1 MSESAIIKVSVII
14 PIYNAQEY
22 LASTLQNV
30 LGQVLKPIE
39 IICIDDGSTD
49 SSLEILNDFTLQY
62 KNIVVLSQ
70 KNMGAGKARNYGISV
85 ARGEYIAF
93 LDADDYY
100 PSIYTLEVLY
110 RKAVG
115 SKARIAGGSFSDFS
129 ENVKNSTYGGIASG
143 YTFKNEGFIK
153 YSNYQFDYGY
163 HRFIYQR
170 KFLNDY
176 NIVFPNYRRF
186 QDPPFFI
193 EAMVKAEKFYAIPMV
208 TYCYRVE
215 HKRISWSDQKVNDYF
230 EGLLHDLK
238 LAKQYNLQK
247 LYWISLKRLQGEA
260 RDIIYSAC
268 HQKNKK
274 ILELLCKLENNLT
287 KEELPLWEKIFLY
300 HDMQRFIKC
309 SMKYYETRSEHF
321 EISKFMNIKRALNG
335 SYFALYGFR
344 ATIKKYIQRKI
355 LNRVKV

>member
-1 MSESAIIKVSVII
+1 MVKVSVII
-14 PIYNAQEY
+14 PVYNAQEY
-22 LASTLQNV
+22 LASTLENV
-30 LGQVLKPIE
+30 LGQTLNLIE
-39 IICIDDGSTD
+39 IICVDDGSTD
-49 SSLEILNDFTLQY
+49 SSLEILKKFSGKH

-70 KNMGAGKARNYGISV
+70 KNLGAGKARNYGMSV
-85 ARGEYIAF
+85 AQGKYIAF
-93 LDADDYY
+93 MDADDCY
-100 PSIYTLEVLY
+100 PSACTLEIMY
-110 RKAVG
+110 QKAVG
-115 SKARIAGGSFSDFS
+115 HKARIVGGSFSDFS
-129 ENVKNSTYGGIASG
+129 GNKKNNIYGGIASG

-153 YSNYQFDYGY
+153 YRDYQFDYGY

-176 NIVFPNYRRF
+176 NITFPDYRRF

-193 EAMVKAEKFYAIPMV
+193 EAMVKAEKFYAIPME

-215 HKRISWSDQKVNDYF
+215 HKRINWSDQKVNDYF

-247 LYWISLKRLQGEA
+247 LYWITLKRLQGEA

-268 HQKNKK
+268 HQKNEK
-274 ILELLCKLENNLT
+274 ILELLCRLAQSLT
-287 KEELPLWEKIFLY
+287 KDELSVLDKLFLY
-300 HDMQRFIKC
+300 HDIQRFIKC
-309 SMKYYETRSEHF
+309 STKYCQNRLEHC

-335 SYFALYGFR
+335 SYFELYGFK

-355 LNRVKV
+355 LHRVKI